1 MPGRA
6 YDYLKGAHPGSISLK
21 LQSFWESVTAFGLN
35 KRTLPFLFVFDE
47 ARSLCETD
55 SYGFRVLEYY
65 NKYQEA
71 EIPTIPQGET
81 NPSPVQF
88 PAFKAGRRALRYLHK
103 NTGSEVPRVFGV
115 FTDTTS
121 RITNFQPTSWDE
133 SSGRFPDLPDPGKQQ
148 FPPIYLFASIDVYSR
163 LHNISVLSRPD
174 DATTIRR
181 LLKFGRAGWY
191 SIYQQVEARLQRE
204 ASKSSAKEIDARD
217 SISRLIGM
225 AKAKL
230 TNSTRELVKLP
241 SKPKEFLQHLAVL
254 SPRLALTIGPY
265 NVEAAELVAS
275 HLAVLGGTDDERHFL
290 RTYYPSEPFLAAVSA
305 LCTKSRGWHGS
316 LKALNHYVMGGVV
329 EAGFRGE
336 LLTKLT
342 CLMAMDHLLN
352 SKEMDPLPLD
362 QLRFSRVVRVSQFLN
377 ALITPRTGNT
387 FCEMLHG
394 VKPNEPFPSG
404 TLNVDESKL
413 QTFLRGYIFFN
424 HFIRVEV
431 KVSIPMLVHA
441 WNRGAAIMC
450 QTGAKGIDYVI
461 PIILPTQEGDENNFG
476 PLHDEWTSAQCRT
489 VSHRVSYILINSR
502 NYATPKK
509 QFVAAWAAKFSSK
522 NFEPC
527 QKANATKRPET
538 VEQLLSQVDEEDDDD
553 DDEESDGENDF
564 GPYCPVENFNELDKS
579 WNPKE
584 FEAKQAEKLEK
595 MQVDKPEKVVEET
608 DNVFMSLVQDFG
620 NRSKKEYP
628 ISVGEILPERRFTRP
643 SPYRQV
649 VEIKPTT
656 QFIVILKGIGPETY
670 RFLRDDVVDF
680 ERPGTTPDDLE
691 LTRRYLKELRR
702 TRYDYVENRRQ
713 LMAKFKDHKP
723 IGKSLE
729 AIVEALP
736 LVFNS
741 ESYTSEPW
749 KKSRIQLQ
757 QSESDILQ
765 RFESEG
771 D

>member
-1 MPGRA
+1 MYDNLRNEAHALVPGRA
-6 YDYLKGAHPGSISLK
+6 YDYLKGAHPGSFSTK
-21 LQSFWESVTAFGLN
+21 LQSFWESVAPFGLN
-35 KRTLPFLFVFDE
+35 NRTLPFLFVFDE

-55 SYGFRVLEYY
+55 SFGFPVEEYY
-65 NKYQEA
+65 SKYQEA
-71 EIPTIPQGET
+71 EISTVLQGER

-88 PAFKAGRRALRYLHK
+88 PAFKAGRRGLRYLHE

-133 SSGRFPDLPDPGKQQ
+133 SSGRFPGLPDPGKQQ

-163 LHNISVLSRPD
+163 LYNISVPSRPE
-174 DATTIRR
+174 DATTICR

-204 ASKSSAKEIDARD
+204 ASKSFTKRTDGRD

-230 TNSTRELVKLP
+230 TNSTRELIKLP

-290 RTYYPSEPFLAAVSA
+290 RIYYPSEPFLAAVSA
-305 LCTKSRGWHGS
+305 LCTKSRGWHGP

-342 CLMAMDHLLN
+342 CLMAMDYLLN
-352 SKEMDPLPLD
+352 SKEMDPLPPD

-387 FCEMLHG
+387 FCDMLHG
-394 VKPNEPFPSG
+394 VKRNEPFPSG

-413 QTFLRGYIFFN
+413 QTFLSGYVFFN

-461 PIILPTQEGDENNFG
+461 PVILPAQEG
-476 PLHDEWTSAQCRT
+476 
-489 VSHRVSYILINSR
+489 
-502 NYATPKK
+502 
-509 QFVAAWAAKFSSK
+509 
-522 NFEPC
+522 
-527 QKANATKRPET
+527 
-538 VEQLLSQVDEEDDDD
+538 
-553 DDEESDGENDF
+553 
-564 GPYCPVENFNELDKS
+564 
-579 WNPKE
+579 
-584 FEAKQAEKLEK
+584 
-595 MQVDKPEKVVEET
+595 
-608 DNVFMSLVQDFG
+608 
-620 NRSKKEYP
+620 
-628 ISVGEILPERRFTRP
+628 
-643 SPYRQV
+643 
-649 VEIKPTT
+649 
-656 QFIVILKGIGPETY
+656 
-670 RFLRDDVVDF
+670 
-680 ERPGTTPDDLE
+680 
-691 LTRRYLKELRR
+691 
-702 TRYDYVENRRQ
+702 
-713 LMAKFKDHKP
+713 
-723 IGKSLE
+723 
-729 AIVEALP
+729 
-736 LVFNS
+736 
-741 ESYTSEPW
+741 
-749 KKSRIQLQ
+749 
-757 QSESDILQ
+757 
-765 RFESEG
+765 
-771 D
+771 